1 MPYKNPD
8 RQRAAKAEHARRRRV
23 AGVEPTRGTLRPL
36 LSGEV
41 RLATAHD
48 ALALIELQ
56 VNAVLAD
63 DELGTAER
71 ARLITTLAGV
81 ALRAIEAGDL
91 AGRLDALERAL
102 GARARAA

>member
-1 MPYKNPD
+1 MPYRNPD
-8 RQRAAKAEHARRRRV
+8 RQRAAKAEHARRRRA
-23 AGVEPTRGTLRPL
+23 AGVEPNRGTRAPL

-41 RLATAHD
+41 RLATARD
-48 ALALIELQ
+48 ALTLIESQ

-63 DELGTAER
+63 DDLGTAER

-91 AGRLDALERAL
+91 AGRLEALERTL
-102 GARARAA
+102 STRGRAA